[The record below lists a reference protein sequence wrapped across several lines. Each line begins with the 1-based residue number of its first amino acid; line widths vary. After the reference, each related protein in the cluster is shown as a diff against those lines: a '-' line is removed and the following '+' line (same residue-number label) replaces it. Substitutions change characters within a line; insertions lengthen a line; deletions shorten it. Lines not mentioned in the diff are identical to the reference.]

1 MIKRNCNYALGIRFE
16 WMDASGSCIVA
27 GFNFSIG
34 QGMPGKPHQ

>member
-1 MIKRNCNYALGIRFE
+1 
-16 WMDASGSCIVA
+16 MDASGSCIVA